1 MEDQQM
7 AQEKPIGSAVP
18 RGVVDTKTGTVG
30 APNQKSMEEE
40 VRWLRDQ
47 VDALKDTL
55 ADLGI
60 PSGRAVANTVR
71 DTGRRAGEMARE
83 HPAWTAIALV
93 GLIGLILA
101 STSRPSWYAR
111 RSSRIEDVISDIED
125 RLSEL
130 KERYLSSGW
139 RPW

>member
-1 MEDQQM
+1 M
-7 AQEKPIGSAVP
+7 AQEKSIGSAVP
-18 RGVVDTKTGTVG
+18 RGVVDTKSGTVSV
-30 APNQKSMEEE
+30 PNQKTMEEE

-47 VDALKDTL
+47 VNALKDTL

-60 PSGRAVANTVR
+60 PSGRAVVSSVR

-83 HPAWTAIALV
+83 HPAWTALALV
-93 GLIGLILA
+93 GLVGLILA
-101 STSRPSWYAR
+101 STSRPYWSAR
-111 RSSRIEDVISDIED
+111 RSSRTEDVIADIED

-130 KERYLSSGW
+130 KERYWSSGW

>member
-1 MEDQQM
+1 M
-7 AQEKPIGSAVP
+7 AQEKSIGSAIP

-30 APNQKSMEEE
+30 VPNQKTMEEE

-47 VDALKDTL
+47 VNALKDTL
-55 ADLGI
+55 ADLGV
-60 PSGRAVANTVR
+60 PSGRAVVSSVK

-83 HPAWTAIALV
+83 HPAWTALALV
-93 GLIGLILA
+93 GLVGLILA
-101 STSRPSWYAR
+101 STSRPYWSTR
-111 RSSRIEDVISDIED
+111 RSSRTEDVISDIED

-130 KERYLSSGW
+130 KERYWSSGW